1 MLENDLRLIGGR
13 IRQVRKQ
20 QGLRLSDLSDS
31 AGCSES
37 MLSKIENGKVTPSLP
52 TLRNI
57 ARALDT
63 RVSTLLCEDSHPCM
77 VIRSTDR
84 EAMHGNNGSGIEASR
99 LIPAMSRRFL
109 DAYVLEVPPGA
120 AFSNGFLREGET
132 LGYVLSG
139 VLSLGS
145 DELEHRLA
153 MGDAFHIRPDMGY
166 TCTNSGPDKTSL
178 LIVTVSPGV

>member
-1 MLENDLRLIGGR
+1 MENDLRLIGGR
-13 IRQVRKQ
+13 IRQARKQ

-63 RVSTLLCEDSHPCM
+63 KISTLLCEDSQPCL
-77 VIRSTDR
+77 VIRRADR
-84 EAMHGNNGSGIEASR
+84 EVVPSSNGSGINTAR
-99 LIPAMSRRFL
+99 LIPGLSRRFL

-120 AFSNGFLREGET
+120 EFNNGFLREGET
-132 LGYVLSG
+132 LGYILTG
-139 VLSLGS
+139 ALSLGT
-145 DELEHRLA
+145 DGQEHELIN
-153 MGDAFHIRPDMGY
+153 GDAFHIRPEMGY
-166 TCTNSGPDKTSL
+166 TCTNNGQDKTSL
-178 LIVTVSPGV
+178 LVVTVTPGA